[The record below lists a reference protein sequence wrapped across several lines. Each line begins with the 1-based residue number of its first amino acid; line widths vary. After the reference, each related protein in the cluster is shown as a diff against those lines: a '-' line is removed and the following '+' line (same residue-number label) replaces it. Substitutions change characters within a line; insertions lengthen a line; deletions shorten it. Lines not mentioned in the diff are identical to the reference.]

1 VVDGEKKEVS
11 VGDVI
16 KMRAGCRH
24 TVIALTELK
33 MVEVQLGR
41 DISVHDKIKY
51 ELEP

>member
-1 VVDGEKKEVS
+1 MVDGEKQEVS

-16 KMRAGCRH
+16 KMRAGSRH

-41 DISVHDKIKY
+41 DISVHDKRKY
-51 ELEP
+51 DLES